1 MGRGIAVGV
10 DAQRAVGVAEMTAGS
25 ELPLRILGTGVY
37 RPREV
42 IDSVAFD
49 RRWQREPGW
58 TERHCGVARRH
69 RAAPDETSSW
79 MGARAAEAA
88 LAAAGV
94 DGTGLDAVVSAC
106 SVMEQAI
113 PCLGVQIQQRLG
125 LGASGIPAF
134 DVNATCLGFMAALD
148 LVASALATGR
158 YRRVLIVSSEV
169 ASAGLDDNDPNTAP
183 LFGDGAAAVVLDRAP
198 DAASAL
204 LACQLA
210 TYGDGHEL
218 CQLRA
223 GGTRLRVGDDPVA
236 HAVGARFTMDGRG
249 LYRLTRSHLPPF
261 VERLLAAAGRGLDGI
276 DCIVPHQAS
285 GQGLDHMVAALGM
298 APERVVRILPEVG
311 NQIAASLPSALHQAI
326 VDGRLRRGQ
335 HCLLLGTGAGLSLG
349 GAVLR
354 Y

>member
-1 MGRGIAVGV
+1 MNP
-10 DAQRAVGVAEMTAGS
+10 DS
-25 ELPLRILGTGVY
+25 ELPVRILGTGVY

-79 MGARAAEAA
+79 MGARAAESA

-94 DGTGLDAVVSAC
+94 AGDELDAIVSAC

-113 PCLGVQIQQRLG
+113 PCLGVQIQQRMG

-134 DVNATCLGFMAALD
+134 DVNATCLGFVAALD
-148 LVASALATGR
+148 LVACALATGR

-169 ASAGLDDNDPNTAP
+169 ASAGLDADDPTTAP
-183 LFGDGAAAVVLDRAP
+183 LFGDGAAAVVLGRCPDR
-198 DAASAL
+198 ASAL
-204 LACQLA
+204 LACRLA

-223 GGTRLRVGDDPVA
+223 GGTSLRVADDPVA
-236 HAVGARFTMDGRG
+236 HAAGARFAMDGRG
-249 LYRLTRSHLPPF
+249 LYRLTRNHLPAF
-261 VERLLAAAGRGLDGI
+261 VERLLTAAGRGLDGL

-298 APERVVRILPEVG
+298 PPERVVRILPEVG
-311 NQIAASLPSALHQAI
+311 NLVAASIPTALHHAI